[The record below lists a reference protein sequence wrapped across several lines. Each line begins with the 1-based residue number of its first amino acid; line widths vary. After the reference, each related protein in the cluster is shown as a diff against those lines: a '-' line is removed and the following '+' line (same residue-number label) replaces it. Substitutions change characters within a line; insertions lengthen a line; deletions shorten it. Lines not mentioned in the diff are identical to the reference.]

1 MKENDIRANDW
12 SRHIFLC
19 SIQNCSPFRA
29 SQFVRFIGIKEK
41 KSVEMK
47 SSIWPGRLFTLLCVC
62 FFLCFLCV
70 SFDTRYFSQ
79 LKVDFNA
86 NQKIRISL
94 NVFFF
99 DVKRTPFG
107 VNVFVCVFLRKRKH
121 KAIVMKERRD
131 RKKRNRQTRE
141 RHHAAQSHWKMFDL
155 IKYAIVSILVC
166 LKMHSVCMQSF
177 ALTIRNWMTH
187 RAPTEYDNVLRCSRV
202 QLYYLFGSV

>member
-1 MKENDIRANDW
+1 MNTTTTIATMLNIFKIMKENDIRANDW

-62 FFLCFLCV
+62 FFFV
-70 SFDTRYFSQ
+70 FSVC
-79 LKVDFNA
+79 L
-86 NQKIRISL
+86 IWHSL
-94 NVFFF
+94 FFPIKSRFQRKSKNTHLIECFFF

-131 RKKRNRQTRE
+131 RKKKE
-141 RHHAAQSHWKMFDL
+141 
-155 IKYAIVSILVC
+155 
-166 LKMHSVCMQSF
+166 
-177 ALTIRNWMTH
+177 
-187 RAPTEYDNVLRCSRV
+187 
-202 QLYYLFGSV
+202 